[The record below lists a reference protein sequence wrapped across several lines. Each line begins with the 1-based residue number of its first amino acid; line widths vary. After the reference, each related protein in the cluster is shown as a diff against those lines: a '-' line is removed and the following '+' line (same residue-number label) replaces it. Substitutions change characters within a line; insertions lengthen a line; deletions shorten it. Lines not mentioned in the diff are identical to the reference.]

1 MAKLVEGQEKGSHYT
16 IAVRSHLEHGDS
28 PWYPD
33 HVFAIS
39 GGGANSCILGQ
50 HDKVLDFEDR
60 GELMVFHIHPLDDGN
75 EDRYD
80 IITLPSPGQWVLN
93 LFRDRGAP
101 LPLDEDK
108 QHPPSNIHGD
118 STNVCN
124 DTSSASYPTH
134 CPEWGENKS
143 VKGSRHRKI
152 LATPMDSYDE
162 MEPRPH
168 QRESVARYDII
179 TLPSPGQ

>member
-1 MAKLVEGQEKGSHYT
+1 MAKLVEGQEKGSRYT

-80 IITLPSPGQWVLN
+80 TITLPSPGQWFSTFSGTGELHYPLMRTSSIPPVTFMGTLQMYVMT
-93 LFRDRGAP
+93 LP
-101 LPLDEDK
+101 LPHI
-108 QHPPSNIHGD
+108 QHTAQNGGRIS
-118 STNVCN
+118 
-124 DTSSASYPTH
+124 
-134 CPEWGENKS
+134 
-143 VKGSRHRKI
+143 
-152 LATPMDSYDE
+152 L
-162 MEPRPH
+162 
-168 QRESVARYDII
+168 
-179 TLPSPGQ
+179 